1 MGRLRI
7 FLSYTGEK
15 DNTYA
20 MLKAASAETYR
31 GMRAVIGCMDD
42 SFAASLG
49 NIDIKMIPLRDGCID
64 TDALRAEK
72 PDLVL
77 IDDAAASNP
86 PGSRNRR
93 RYEDILEL
101 MDAGS
106 EIFCTLDISQV
117 EDAADEASAVTGK
130 DPGRTVP
137 GSFLDRAERVEITY
151 SESGGMDPRK
161 ARALRTLAEKRVSG
175 IAGPDGEPP
184 EASRADPGEH
194 VLVCL
199 SSSPS
204 NARIIRSAARMAK
217 AFGGRFTALFVET
230 PALRNMSES
239 DRLRLE
245 ENRNLAARLGAY
257 PETVYGDDV
266 AYQIAEYSALCGVTR
281 IVVGRSTVRKHF
293 WNSPSLTD
301 RLLDYASNVDIHI
314 IPDSIPS
321 GGYRENREGSPMFS
335 EGLRQIVINA
345 LTSLFILAAAT
356 ALSIAFYNM
365 HFSDSN
371 IIMVYILGA
380 LLTSI
385 ATSHRIY
392 SLVSSVGSVF
402 IYNYLFTEPRYS
414 LAAYDTGYPVT
425 FIVMFLTAYV
435 TGTLAA
441 RYKAQ
446 AGEAA
451 KNAYRTKVLF
461 DADRMMSKAG
471 DAGDILSA
479 AGSQIARL
487 LRRSIVITDPSGS
500 IKPFAPDGAVS
511 DSPGFEV
518 NDECARWVI
527 ENGRSAGRGTDYMP
541 AAKEVYHPV
550 SVNMTVYAAVG
561 IDVSD
566 GPIDAAEN
574 SMLLSILGE
583 AALALENEKNLREK
597 EEAAVL
603 ARGEQLRA
611 NILRAISHDLRTP
624 LTVISGNAGNLIR
637 NSAVFD
643 EETKQA
649 IYRDIQEDSGWLV
662 NMVENLLYATRIE
675 EGRMSLDRTAES
687 LGDIIEEALS
697 HIKDT
702 TGRSICV
709 NIPDDLILVRAD
721 PKLIVQVV
729 INLVDNA
736 FKYSPVGSPV
746 TLTAGK
752 RGKEAFISVADEGR
766 GIPDEEKEKIFERFY
781 RMEEG
786 KTDTRRS
793 LGLGLYLAR
802 CIVEA
807 HGGTI
812 RAEDNHPAGTIL
824 TFTLPLEDIVNEQ

>member
-7 FLSYTGEK
+7 FLGYGGGNE
-15 DNTYA
+15 NTDA
-20 MLKAASAETYR
+20 MLKSADALKSEGRDVVVGCMSCPIAASADSLQSIPMI
-31 GMRAVIGCMDD
+31 GGAV
-42 SFAASLG
+42 
-49 NIDIKMIPLRDGCID
+49 D
-64 TDALRAEK
+64 TEALIRRS
-72 PDLVL
+72 PDLTV
-77 IDDAAASNP
+77 IDRAAEANP
-86 PGSRNRR
+86 AGSRHER
-93 RYEDILEL
+93 RYEDIEELLE
-101 MDAGS
+101 AG
-106 EIFCTLDISQV
+106 IDVFCTLDLSDIEGEDSGGASS
-117 EDAADEASAVTGK
+117 DAADAGA
-130 DPGRTVP
+130 RVP
-137 GSFLDRAERVEITY
+137 VSFLEKAGLIDIVDPCEREELSDEQAVLRREAERIC
-151 SESGGMDPRK
+151 SGRAAGSAMPE
-161 ARALRTLAEKRVSG
+161 ALRN
-175 IAGPDGEPP
+175 
-184 EASRADPGEH
+184 DPVEH

-204 NARIIRSAARMAK
+204 NARIIRSAARMAG

-230 PALRNMSES
+230 PALRNMSDS
-239 DRLRLE
+239 DRQRLE
-245 ENRNLAARLGAY
+245 ENRALARRLGAY
-257 PETVYGDDV
+257 LETVYGDDV

-293 WNSPSLTD
+293 WNGPSLTD
-301 RLLDYASNVDIHI
+301 KLLDYAQNSNVDIHI
-314 IPDSIPS
+314 IPDSVAS
-321 GGYRENREGSPMFS
+321 GSFRENREGRGPVSGS
-335 EGLRQIVINA
+335 LRRILISSA
-345 LTSLFILAAAT
+345 TSLLILSAAT
-356 ALSIAFYNM
+356 ALSIVFYNM
-365 HFSDSN
+365 HFSESN

-380 LLTSI
+380 LVTSV

-392 SLVSSVGSVF
+392 SLVSSVSSVF

-425 FIVMFLTAYV
+425 FIVMFLTAYI

-471 DAGDILSA
+471 DAEDILSA

-487 LRRSIVITDPSGS
+487 LRRRTVITGAAGS
-500 IKPFAPDGAVS
+500 IQAFAPDGEEIDPAQVKT
-511 DSPGFEV
+511 DI
-518 NDECARWVI
+518 ECVRWVL
-527 ENGRSAGRGTDYMP
+527 ENGRNAGRGTDHMP
-541 AAKEVYHPV
+541 AVKEAFYPV
-550 SVNMTVYAAVG
+550 SANMTVYAAVG

-566 GPIDAAEN
+566 GPIEAAEN

-649 IYRDIQEDSGWLV
+649 IYHDIQEDAGWLV

-702 TGRSICV
+702 TGRSISV
-709 NIPDDLILVRAD
+709 KTPDELIIVKAD

-746 TLTAGK
+746 TLSAGTSE
-752 RGKEAFISVADEGR
+752 GLAVVSVADEGR
-766 GIPDEEKEKIFERFY
+766 GIPDEEKERIFDRFY

-786 KTDTRRS
+786 RTDTRRS

-812 RAEDNHPAGTIL
+812 WAEDNHPAGTVL
-824 TFTLPLEDIVNEQ
+824 TFTLPLEDISDEQ

>member
-7 FLSYTGEK
+7 FLGYSGEN
-15 DNTYA
+15 DNTCG
-20 MLKAASAETYR
+20 MLKEALAER
-31 GMRAVIGCMDD
+31 DGGMRVAAGCMEA
-42 SFAASLG
+42 SFATSMGGIEL
-49 NIDIKMIPLRDGCID
+49 IPMKEGCVD
-64 TDALRAEK
+64 TSSLRAL
-72 PDLVL
+72 DADIVLV
-77 IDDAAASNP
+77 DGAAAENP
-86 PGSRNRR
+86 PGSRNEK

-101 MDAGS
+101 LDAGLS
-106 EIFCTLDISQV
+106 VFCTLDISEIDDLAPV
-117 EDAADEASAVTGK
+117 AAALTGK
-130 DPGRTVP
+130 QPKGTVP
-137 GSFLDRAERVEITY
+137 ASFVDMAQRVDITDPAPGSLEPAAASELRA
-151 SESGGMDPRK
+151 M
-161 ARALRTLAEKRVSG
+161 AEKRISG
-175 IAGPDGEPP
+175 IPGPGSAEA
-184 EASRADPGEH
+184 ASRADPDEH

-204 NARIIRSAARMAK
+204 NARIIRSAARMAR

-239 DRLRLE
+239 DRQRLE
-245 ENRNLAARLGAY
+245 ENRNLASRLGAY

-301 RLLDYASNVDIHI
+301 KLLDYASNVDIHI
-314 IPDSIPS
+314 IPDSIPA
-321 GGYRENREGSPMFS
+321 GGYRESRDRSLMFS
-335 EGLRQIVINA
+335 EGFKRIAVNIVK
-345 LTSLFILAAAT
+345 SLFILAAAT
-356 ALSIAFYNM
+356 ALSIVFYNM

-371 IIMVYILGA
+371 IIMVYILGV

-402 IYNYLFTEPRYS
+402 IYNYLFTEPIYS

-425 FIVMFLTAYV
+425 FIVMFLTAYI

-441 RYKAQ
+441 LYKGQ

-471 DAGDILSA
+471 DAADILRA

-487 LRRSIVITDPSGS
+487 LRRRIVIMDPSGS
-500 IKPFAPDGAVS
+500 LLAFAPDGAPS

-518 NDECARWVI
+518 NEGCARYVM
-527 ENGRSAGRGTDYMP
+527 ENGRSAGRGTDFMP
-541 AAKEVYHPV
+541 SAGEVYHPV

-561 IDVSD
+561 IDVSES
-566 GPIDAAEN
+566 PVEAAEN

-603 ARGEQLRA
+603 AKGEQLRA

-643 EETKQA
+643 EETKQS
-649 IYRDIQEDSGWLV
+649 IYRDIQEDAGWLV

-675 EGRMSLDRTAES
+675 EGRMSLHRTAES
-687 LGDIIEEALS
+687 LGDIIQEALS
-697 HIKDT
+697 HIRDT
-702 TGRSICV
+702 TGRSISV
-709 NIPDDLILVRAD
+709 DIPDDLILVKAD

-736 FKYSPVGSPV
+736 FKYSPVGSTV
-746 TLTAGK
+746 TLFAGE
-752 RGKEAFISVADEGR
+752 RDGEAFISIADEGR
-766 GIPDEEKEKIFERFY
+766 GIPDEEKERIFERFY

-786 KTDTRRS
+786 GTDTRRS

-802 CIVEA
+802 SIVEA

-824 TFTLPLEDIVNEQ
+824 TFTLPLEEIADEH

>member
-7 FLSYTGEK
+7 FLGYTGE
-15 DNTYA
+15 
-20 MLKAASAETYR
+20 
-31 GMRAVIGCMDD
+31 
-42 SFAASLG
+42 
-49 NIDIKMIPLRDGCID
+49 
-64 TDALRAEK
+64 
-72 PDLVL
+72 
-77 IDDAAASNP
+77 
-86 PGSRNRR
+86 
-93 RYEDILEL
+93 
-101 MDAGS
+101 
-106 EIFCTLDISQV
+106 
-117 EDAADEASAVTGK
+117 EDAADAMLECASEMKKEGINVIIGYASDDFTCPGEDIGIVRKKNGRMDTEALAASGADVVMICGAGNPGERLREDIETLLGYGKDVFCSLDLGEIDDMASAVSSVTGESCA
-130 DPGRTVP
+130 GTVP
-137 GSFLDRAERVEITY
+137 GYFFDRADQVDIT
-151 SESGGMDPRK
+151 DPADSRFE
-161 ARALRTLAEKRVSG
+161 AETVSALRAMADERTSRSRTVRENFPDVSRQ
-175 IAGPDGEPP
+175 DSE
-184 EASRADPGEH
+184 EH

-204 NARIIRSAARMAK
+204 NARIIRSAARMAR
-217 AFGGRFTALFVET
+217 AFGGHFTALFVET
-230 PALRNMSES
+230 PQLRNMSEG
-239 DRLRLE
+239 DRQRLE
-245 ENRNLAARLGAY
+245 ENKALAVSLGAY

-266 AYQIAEYSALCGVTR
+266 AYQIAEYSALSGVTR
-281 IVVGRSTVRKHF
+281 IVVGRSTARKHF
-293 WNSPSLTD
+293 WNGPSLTD
-301 RLLDYASNVDIHI
+301 KLLDYASNVDIHI

-321 GGYRENREGSPMFS
+321 AGYRENRKSSVPVP
-335 EGLRQIVINA
+335 EGLKRVAINSA
-345 LTSLFILAAAT
+345 ASLFILAGAT
-356 ALSIAFYNM
+356 ALSILFYNI

-371 IIMVYILGA
+371 IIMVYILGT

-392 SLVSSVGSVF
+392 SLVSSVSSVF

-425 FIVMFLTAYV
+425 FIVMFLTAYI

-471 DAGDILSA
+471 DAEDILRA

-487 LRRSIVITDPSGS
+487 LRRRTVITGSSGS
-500 IKPFAPDGAVS
+500 VQAFAPDGA
-511 DSPGFEV
+511 DTAAEV
-518 NDECARWVI
+518 DDEHRQCAAWVL
-527 ENGRSAGRGTDYMP
+527 ENGRTAGRGTDIHP
-541 AAKEVYHPV
+541 GAKDVFYPV
-550 SVNMTVYAAVG
+550 SASMTVYAAVG
-561 IDVSD
+561 IDITD
-566 GPIDAAEN
+566 GPIEAAEN
-574 SMLLSILGE
+574 SILLSMLGE

-597 EEAAVL
+597 EETAVL

-643 EETKQA
+643 EETKQS
-649 IYRDIQEDSGWLV
+649 IYRDIQEDAGWLV

-697 HIKDT
+697 HIRDT
-702 TGRSICV
+702 TGRGITV
-709 NIPDDLILVRAD
+709 DIPDDLIIVKAD
-721 PKLIVQVV
+721 PKLIVQVL

-746 TLTAGK
+746 TLTARIISG
-752 RGKEAFISVADEGR
+752 EAVVSIADEGP
-766 GIPDEEKEKIFERFY
+766 GIPDEEKEKIFDRFY

-812 RAEDNHPAGTIL
+812 RAEDNHPCGTIL
-824 TFTLPLEDIVNEQ
+824 TFTLPLEDIDNEQ